1 MNLLQDSTNVNNL
14 CTDLSNLVI
23 HSKTSS
29 TWAKHISAWKL
40 YDIFILET
48 NQDSWNMDIFKARQ
62 FVVWALNTRKLK
74 PDTVKTYLYSI
85 KLAHVLKNVQCD
97 SFSKDDIIK
106 MSLKGAGNIQML
118 NDSTHIIRAPML
130 LNTLLILGHRI
141 SETTW
146 KNYSKRAV

>member
-97 SFSKDDIIK
+97 SFSKDDIFLHALAHRHGGFIIAY
-106 MSLKGAGNIQML
+106 SVNIIAKYY
-118 NDSTHIIRAPML
+118 II
-130 LNTLLILGHRI
+130 TD
-141 SETTW
+141 
-146 KNYSKRAV
+146 NYVNQQPEYIT